1 MTMTLRRRLGPA
13 LRVPPVLPVP
23 TALIVSTALLAVPA
37 PAHAEPATYAIDP
50 THTFVYFE
58 VRHQGLSTAR
68 GRFDRK
74 TGSVTMDRAA
84 GTGRAEIVIEA
95 ASVNTGVVPFDGAM
109 RGPNYLDAAQFPTV
123 TFVGDRFVFEGERL
137 VEVGGELTLL
147 GRARPVTLRTVY
159 WACMINTRLNREV
172 CGGDFTTR
180 IRRSEWGMTQGIPTV
195 PDEVGLVIQV
205 EGIRQQAP

>member
-1 MTMTLRRRLGPA
+1 MNTPTRRPGGRAVRVRVRA
-13 LRVPPVLPVP
+13 LLPVLVPVLVP
-23 TALIVSTALLAVPA
+23 VLAGA
-37 PAHAEPATYAIDP
+37 AAAARAEPATYAIDP

-74 TGSVTMDRAA
+74 SGTVTLDRAA
-84 GTGRAEIVIEA
+84 GTGRAQISFEA
-95 ASVNTGVVPFDGAM
+95 ASVNTGVVPFDGAL
-109 RGPNYLDAAQFPTV
+109 RGANYLNAAQFPTV
-123 TFVGDRFVFEGERL
+123 TFDGDRFVFDGDRL
-137 VEVGGELTLL
+137 AEVGGQLTLL
-147 GRARPVTLRTVY
+147 GRSLPVTLRAAFWSCVV
-159 WACMINTRLNREV
+159 NTRLNREV

-205 EGIRQQAP
+205 EGIRQP